1 MSTPW
6 GIWKRKKLIL
16 HLYEKCGFLSMFCM
30 TGQTGQSGF
39 KVSMRKFQGYSYL
52 NEKGKV
58 SMEIPV
64 YITSSLTSK
73 ARILLNLIKFAK
85 LQMKRC

>member
-1 MSTPW
+1 
-6 GIWKRKKLIL
+6 
-16 HLYEKCGFLSMFCM
+16 MFWM